1 MQLGISKSFRQRR
14 DLEVSA
20 AMSDNRGGDGLTT
33 EQYDL
38 FDLASDQKTPLA
50 AAKTAAMLRQS
61 TFGGALRWFAYGAL
75 VGLLSD
81 IVIVVGTEDWRRWQ
95 TPRSLL
101 ATIVLVA
108 IFGLVIRI
116 IRDHQV
122 RQPG

>member
-1 MQLGISKSFRQRR
+1 
-14 DLEVSA
+14 
-20 AMSDNRGGDGLTT
+20 MSDNCGHEGLIT
-33 EQYDL
+33 EQYNL
-38 FDLASDQKTPLA
+38 FELAPNQKTPLA
-50 AAKTAAMLRQS
+50 AAKTARLAKEPASGPAMLRQS
-61 TFGGALRWFAYGAL
+61 TFGGAFRWFGYGAL

-108 IFGLVIRI
+108 IFGLVIRV